1 MRTLLRHARLSRFL
15 RSASLAAAPLML
27 AATAQAAAV
36 FDAGGL
42 RIDAAQQSQ
51 RDVNTGQSQTFRIT
65 AASFQGEALCGAG
78 GTLGRYLHPDDARLA
93 TRPYYC
99 LSPVL
104 PVGPDSVLMFFR
116 DSNETFLAGLTARGG
131 RLRVERLW
139 LSEDE
144 ARDTVETRKLLDARM
159 PGWSRVQTDWTET
172 ALIHHESLRVVRL
185 GAGMLLDID
194 GDTAFLMTPPGETV
208 VRQEPNRLVTGPGGA
223 SYVEQGKV
231 ITRKTPLMF
240 RAVRWRDGAEL
251 ARLEVKDACLQAPGL
266 DLDGRP
272 SSGKD
277 AQVAYA
283 DVPAWRAR
291 TLSYVPGRNARLLL
305 APGAE
310 LPRAPGCAAR

>member
-1 MRTLLRHARLSRFL
+1 MRTLLRHARLSCFL

-27 AATAQAAAV
+27 AGTAQAAAV

-65 AASFQGEALCGAG
+65 AASFQGEALCGPG
-78 GTLGRYLHPDDARLA
+78 RTLGRYLHPDNARLA

-131 RLRVERLW
+131 RLRVERLR

-172 ALIHHESLRVVRL
+172 ALVRHDSCRSC
-185 GAGMLLDID
+185 AWARACCSTS
-194 GDTAFLMTPPGETV
+194 TATPP
-208 VRQEPNRLVTGPGGA
+208 
-223 SYVEQGKV
+223 S
-231 ITRKTPLMF
+231 
-240 RAVRWRDGAEL
+240 
-251 ARLEVKDACLQAPGL
+251 
-266 DLDGRP
+266 
-272 SSGKD
+272 
-277 AQVAYA
+277 
-283 DVPAWRAR
+283 
-291 TLSYVPGRNARLLL
+291 
-305 APGAE
+305 
-310 LPRAPGCAAR
+310 

>member
-1 MRTLLRHARLSRFL
+1 MPACPFPAQRQPGRRAIDARRHG
-15 RSASLAAAPLML
+15 
-27 AATAQAAAV
+27 QAAAV

-65 AASFQGEALCGAG
+65 AASFQGEALCGPG
-78 GTLGRYLHPDDARLA
+78 GTLGRYLHPDNARLA

-131 RLRVERLW
+131 RLRVERLR

-172 ALIHHESLRVVRL
+172 ALVRHDSCRSC
-185 GAGMLLDID
+185 AWARACCSTS
-194 GDTAFLMTPPGETV
+194 TATPP
-208 VRQEPNRLVTGPGGA
+208 
-223 SYVEQGKV
+223 S
-231 ITRKTPLMF
+231 
-240 RAVRWRDGAEL
+240 
-251 ARLEVKDACLQAPGL
+251 
-266 DLDGRP
+266 
-272 SSGKD
+272 
-277 AQVAYA
+277 
-283 DVPAWRAR
+283 
-291 TLSYVPGRNARLLL
+291 
-305 APGAE
+305 
-310 LPRAPGCAAR
+310 